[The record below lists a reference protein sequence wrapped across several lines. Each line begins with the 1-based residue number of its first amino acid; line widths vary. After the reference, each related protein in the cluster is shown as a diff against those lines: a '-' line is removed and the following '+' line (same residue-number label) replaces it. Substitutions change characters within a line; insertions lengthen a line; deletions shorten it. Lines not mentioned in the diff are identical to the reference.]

1 VTEEVLDVTVTD
13 RKSAREFVQ
22 WVEET
27 VPLMG
32 TTEYLEWFDG
42 PERVEYIAAAHEA
55 GLEASE

>member
-1 VTEEVLDVTVTD
+1 MLDVTVTD